1 MKYII
6 NASPLLKD
14 YDLRDDFPV
23 VIRVRNFN
31 DVTAKD
37 FTLQMAKAH
46 NTGQPVIPVIIDSYG
61 GAVYSLMSMISDIR
75 SSKLPVATIVQ
86 GKAMSCGA
94 IFSTFGTKGMRYMDP
109 HATVMI
115 HDVSS
120 GAWGKIEEIKAD
132 AKEAE
137 RLQKKVYSMMAEN
150 CGKSKNYFLK
160 LIHEKGHA
168 DWYLEPDECLEHGLI
183 DHVDMPQFN
192 IDINVEITFGT
203 ETNNSD

>member
-1 MKYII
+1 MKHII
-6 NASPLLKD
+6 NASPLLED
-14 YDLRDDFPV
+14 FDLRDDFPV
-23 VIRVRNFN
+23 IIRVRNFN

-37 FTLQMAKAH
+37 FTIQMAKAH

-61 GAVYSLMSMISDIR
+61 GAVYSLMSMISDVR
-75 SSKLPVATIVQ
+75 NSKLPVATIIQ

-109 HATVMI
+109 YATVMI

-137 RLQKKVYSMMAEN
+137 RLQKRVYNMMAEN
-150 CGKSKNYFLK
+150 CGKSKNYFMK
-160 LIHEKGHA
+160 LIHDKGHA
-168 DWYLEPDECLEHGLI
+168 DWYLESDECLEHGLI
-183 DHVDMPQFN
+183 DHVGTPHFN
-192 IDINVEITFGT
+192 VDINVDITFGT
-203 ETNNSD
+203 

>member
-1 MKYII
+1 MKHII
-6 NASPLLKD
+6 NASPLLED
-14 YDLRDDFPV
+14 FDLRDNFPV

-37 FTLQMAKAH
+37 FTIQMAKAH

-61 GAVYSLMSMISDIR
+61 GAVYSLMSMISDVR
-75 SSKLPVATIVQ
+75 NSKLPVATIIQ

-109 HATVMI
+109 YATVMI

-137 RLQKKVYSMMAEN
+137 RLQKRVYNMMAEN
-150 CGKSKNYFLK
+150 CGKSKNYFMK
-160 LIHEKGHA
+160 LIHDKGHA
-168 DWYLEPDECLEHGLI
+168 DWYLESDECLEHGLI
-183 DHVDMPQFN
+183 DHVGTPHFN
-192 IDINVEITFGT
+192 VDINVDITFGT
-203 ETNNSD
+203 